1 MKTVMCFGTFDLLHL
16 GHIDYFQQA
25 KKYGDYL
32 IVVIARDKTKEK
44 QRKASV
50 FSEQERLTLIQNL
63 KIVDKVVLGNVDDHY
78 AVIEEY
84 LPNILCLGYDHPVD
98 EGVLLQQLNQ
108 RGLHLDIKRM
118 KPYKSENHK
127 SSKMKEIILN
137 SSS

>member
-16 GHIDYFQQA
+16 GHVDYFQQA
-25 KKYGDYL
+25 KKYGNYL

-98 EGVLLQQLNQ
+98 ESVLLQQLNQ
-108 RGLHLDIKRM
+108 RGLHL
-118 KPYKSENHK
+118 
-127 SSKMKEIILN
+127 
-137 SSS
+137 